1 MINQITGECVVQAHP
16 KDTANAAKKQAHV
29 MSEAITINPVFEE
42 LNPATMI
49 AHTEALKETE
59 HLTDEQKELLQKIMA
74 CRIYANDELHPAR
87 PVLSFKDRV
96 MLSLGDFSMITG
108 KAKSRKT
115 FLLSL
120 FVAAITAQKHIS
132 DIAPTAYPNKKR
144 ILWFDT
150 EQSKYHTQ
158 RVFKRVLKVAG
169 IADVPNIEFYSLRG
183 NEAKECKKMV
193 EHLISTGNPDNNI
206 LFVVID
212 GIRDLTYDINDPK
225 EAIQMATWLLKITDE
240 KDLHIC
246 TVLHQ
251 NKGENNHARGHLGTE
266 LTNKAQAVITVE
278 KDKNNEDYSL
288 VKCNESRERD
298 FEDFAFKVN
307 DDGLPVVVEDYLPPE
322 TKGRA
327 VLTAQSF
334 ELTTHSAIAHE
345 AFKNAGAKELSYKDL
360 TVQMG
365 LSFSST
371 GKSIG
376 ESKRRDFIAHWQN
389 HGIIKHNGEQ
399 TTKARYTLCSPF

>member
-1 MINQITGECVVQAHP
+1 
-16 KDTANAAKKQAHV
+16 
-29 MSEAITINPVFEE
+29 MSEVITINPVFDE
-42 LNPATMI
+42 LNPATI
-49 AHTEALKETE
+49 LTHAEELKTTE
-59 HLTDEQKELLQKIMA
+59 HLTDEQKELRQKIEA

-87 PVLSFKDRV
+87 PVLSFKEKV
-96 MLSLGDFSMITG
+96 FASLGDFSMITG

-120 FVAAITAQKHIS
+120 FIAVLIAQRAISGIM
-132 DIAPTAYPNKKR
+132 PTLYPKKKR
-144 ILWFDT
+144 ILWIDT

-158 RVFKRVLKVAG
+158 KVFRRVLKVAG
-169 IADVPNIEFYSLRG
+169 VTETPNVEFYSFRG
-183 NEAKECKKMV
+183 HNPKECKKMV
-193 EHLISTGNPDNNI
+193 EQLVLTGNPNNDI
-206 LFVVID
+206 LLVVID
-212 GIRDLTYDINDPK
+212 GIKDLVHDINDPK
-225 EAIQMATWLLKITDE
+225 EATELATWLMKITDE
-240 KDLHIC
+240 KELHIC

-251 NKGENNHARGHLGTE
+251 NKGENNNARGHLGTE
-266 LTNKAQAVITVE
+266 TTNKAQTVLSTE
-278 KDKNNEDYSL
+278 KDSNNNDFTI
-288 VKCNESRERD
+288 VKCVQSREMD

-322 TKGRA
+322 TKGRTI
-327 VLTAQSF
+327 LTAQSF

-360 TVQMG
+360 TIQMG
-365 LSFSST
+365 LGFSSI